1 MIAWAK
7 PTDRGSSIFEYEI
20 AILTSDGVSF
30 SEETKYCNGA
40 DPAIVSSRSCLVP
53 LKTLIEFPF
62 NLKYPNLVVAKVRSK
77 NSIGWSDFSI
87 QNIVGGTII

>member
-7 PTDRGSSIFEYEI
+7 PTDRGSSIIEYEVV
-20 AILTSDGVSF
+20 ILTSDGVSF

-40 DPAIVSSRSCLVP
+40 DPAIVKSRSCLVP
-53 LKTLIEFPF
+53 LNTLIKSPF
-62 NLKYPNLVVAKVRSK
+62 NLRYPNLVVAKVRSK

-87 QNIVGGTII
+87 